1 MQETAKDKSLI
12 PGSGRSPGVGNG
24 NPPQYSCLE
33 NSMDKGAWQATEH
46 GVAKTRTLLN
56 DAAHTCTHTYKHTQC
71 VSEKGV
77 LEQMGPPV
85 HYD

>member
-1 MQETAKDKSLI
+1 
-12 PGSGRSPGVGNG
+12 
-24 NPPQYSCLE
+24 
-33 NSMDKGAWQATEH
+33 MDKGAWQATEH

-56 DAAHTCTHTYKHTQC
+56 DAAHTCTHIYKHTQF

-85 HYD
+85 HCD